1 MYIYVNFFK
10 VAQVFFKIFK
20 IFFRGV
26 AVKILPETPYFV
38 PYIHKTV
45 MLRIS
50 SHPFA

>member
-38 PYIHKTV
+38 PYIYKTIQ
-45 MLRIS
+45 LRILVTT
-50 SHPFA
+50 FA